1 MAKLVVKRYATALF
15 DLAVSEGAL
24 AKYEEEVKVIVKA
37 LHDEPDFMA
46 VLQDHKVTTEDKVSI
61 VENVFTDKVSTP
73 IVGLLV
79 LLVNKG
85 RQAEMLDVLEA
96 FLERVKAESGI
107 VKAVVTSAIPL
118 KEEQV
123 VALKEKL
130 EAGTKSKIE
139 LETIVDSSI
148 IAGLVV
154 RVGDKVVD
162 ASYKGE
168 MQTLKK
174 QLSKLRLA

>member
-15 DLAVSEGAL
+15 DLAASEGAM

-46 VLQDHKVTTEDKVSI
+46 VLQDHKVTREDKISI
-61 VENVFTDKVSTP
+61 VENIFTDKVSTP

-85 RQAEMLDVLEA
+85 RQAEILNVLEA

-107 VKAVVTSAIPL
+107 IKAVVTSAIPL
-118 KEEQV
+118 KEAQIT
-123 VALKEKL
+123 ALKERL
-130 EAGTKSKIE
+130 EAGTKRKIE

-162 ASYKGE
+162 ASYQGE
-168 MQTLKK
+168 IQTLKK
-174 QLSKLRLA
+174 QLSKIKLA